1 MQLLRKNTIL
11 LISRRTFV
19 SRCAMVPGDP
29 QVQHWLSECNQGRAA
44 EVRHKGET
52 EAQRNSAGDWLE

>member
-1 MQLLRKNTIL
+1 M
-11 LISRRTFV
+11 